1 MATSECPSCGAM
13 VNVGSNPRMGQRV
26 VCKECDTELEV
37 VWLEPIE
44 LDWLYDDDEDDDYGE
59 DEDLDY

>member
-13 VNVGSNPRMGQRV
+13 VNVESNPRMGQRV